1 MWNPRRFT
9 LNLILY
15 SFGIWLV
22 TGILQVLF
30 DVGAPQLA
38 SSVVP
43 GMFAAMQEA
52 QRYAIATGHRPEKA
66 SIWCSSRMMAEIHL
80 TLIVILSVIAAT
92 LSPDVRYMFAHVN
105 IVALIVVFGLFTGL
119 SLVFMRWGYS
129 LGIKLGLEEREK
141 NTG

>member
-9 LNLILY
+9 FNIILY
-15 SFGIWLV
+15 SFAIWLG
-22 TGILQVLF
+22 TGILEVLF
-30 DVGAPQLA
+30 NVGSPQVA

-52 QRYAIATGHRPEKA
+52 QRYAVATGHRPEKA
-66 SIWCSSRMMAEIHL
+66 RIWHAARTMAEIHL
-80 TLIVILSVIAAT
+80 TLIVILCAIAAT

-129 LGIKLGLEEREK
+129 LGVKLGLEEREK